1 MASYRRPTLA
11 TLEPEPAPSE
21 QLVVLGRQAD
31 EDLAKAR
38 VTARA
43 TWLARD
49 LANTPSNIKNPVWM
63 ADRASALA
71 REAGLEVTVWDLER
85 LRAENFGGI
94 LAVGAGSASE
104 PRLVTV
110 SYRPASPG
118 GQHVVL
124 VGKGITYDTGGLSI
138 KPRDA
143 MIPMK
148 TDLTGAAVALAVVL
162 GTAEAGLPHSVTAV
176 LPLAENAVGASS
188 YRPSDVLRLHDGRT
202 VEITNTDAEGRI
214 VLADALSYAQ
224 RALAPD
230 LLVDVATRTGAAAQ
244 GLGKQ
249 YGAFY
254 STDPDLAAELDHRGA
269 VPEGVRDHAAL
280 GAPRHRRSGARELG
294 L

>member
-1 MASYRRPTLA
+1 M
-11 TLEPEPAPSE
+11 
-21 QLVVLGRQAD
+21 
-31 EDLAKAR
+31 
-38 VTARA
+38 TARA

-71 REAGLEVTVWDLER
+71 QEAGLEVTVWDLER

-118 GQHVVL
+118 GQHVVV

-148 TDLTGAAVALAVVL
+148 TDLTGAA
-162 GTAEAGLPHSVTAV
+162 EAGLPHSVTAV

-188 YRPSDVLRLHDGRT
+188 YRPSDVFRLHDGRT

-230 LLVDVATRTGAAAQ
+230 VLVDVATRTGAASQ

-249 YGAFY
+249 YGALY
-254 STDPDLAAELDHRGA
+254 STDADLAAA
-269 VPEGVRDHAAL
+269 QS
-280 GAPRHRRSGARELG
+280 PRRCS
-294 L
+294 